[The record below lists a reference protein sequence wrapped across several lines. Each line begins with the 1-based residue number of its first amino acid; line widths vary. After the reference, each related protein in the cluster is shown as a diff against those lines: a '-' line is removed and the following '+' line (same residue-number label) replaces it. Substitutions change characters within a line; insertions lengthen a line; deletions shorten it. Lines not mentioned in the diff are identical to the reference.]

1 MVSESGGKKC
11 LVTGATGFLG
21 SNLVHELVKQG
32 WDVRASGMHDSEIK
46 YIKDL
51 PIDIVF
57 ADITIA
63 EEVDAIVEGCDY
75 VFHVAA
81 DTSFWKRNFAR
92 QRSDQC

>member
-1 MVSESGGKKC
+1 MVSESVVKKC

-32 WDVRASGMHDSEIK
+32 WDVRASGMHGSEIK

-57 ADITIA
+57 CRHHD
-63 EEVDAIVEGCDY
+63 C
-75 VFHVAA
+75 
-81 DTSFWKRNFAR
+81 R
-92 QRSDQC
+92 RS